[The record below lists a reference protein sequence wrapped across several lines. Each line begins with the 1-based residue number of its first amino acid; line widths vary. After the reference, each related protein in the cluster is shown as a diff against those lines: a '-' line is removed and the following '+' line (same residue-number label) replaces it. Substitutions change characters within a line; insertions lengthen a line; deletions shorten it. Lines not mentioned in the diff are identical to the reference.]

1 MHEEKNMRSQIKE
14 KKNNSG
20 TETNRTLRYL
30 VSFLVIM
37 GLLVVLF
44 FWNIGVGSV
53 EMSFFDFLG
62 VLTKHKPDY
71 TLYQIVW
78 KIRLPRIIAAVLLGG
93 ALSVSGFLLQSFFQN
108 PIAGPYVLGISSG
121 AKLVVALT
129 MIFLLEK
136 GIMVSS
142 LGMVV
147 AAFAGSL
154 LAMGFVLLISFRVS
168 NMSLLVVCGILIGY
182 ICSAITDF
190 CVTFAD
196 DSNIVNL
203 HNWSLGSFS
212 GMSWGNVKVMA
223 IVVLLT
229 MVIVFFMS
237 KPIGAYQLGE
247 VYAQNMGVNIKL
259 FRIGLILLS
268 SILSACVTAFAGP
281 ISFVGIAVPHIVK
294 SLLKTARPLL
304 VIPACFLGGAVF
316 CLFCDLIARTVFA
329 PTELSISSVTA
340 VFGAPVVIYIMIRRQ
355 KRN

>member
-1 MHEEKNMRSQIKE
+1 MHEEQNMRSQIKE

-53 EMSFFDFLG
+53 EMSFSDFWS
-62 VLTKHKPDY
+62 VLTKHQPDAA
-71 TLYQIVW
+71 LYQIVW
-78 KIRLPRIIAAVLLGG
+78 KIRLPRIIAAMLLGG

-136 GIMVSS
+136 GIMISS

-154 LAMGFVLLISFRVS
+154 LAMGFVLLISFQVS

-203 HNWSLGSFS
+203 HNWSMGSFS
-212 GMSWGNVKVMA
+212 GMSWEH
-223 IVVLLT
+223 IRI
-229 MVIVFFMS
+229 MVIIVGITVVITFGLA
-237 KPIGAYQLGE
+237 KPISAYQMGE
-247 VYAQNMGVNIKL
+247 SYARNMGVNVKVL
-259 FRIGLILLS
+259 RIALILLS
-268 SILSACVTAFAGP
+268 SLLSACVTAFAGP
-281 ISFVGIAVPHIVK
+281 ISFVGIAVPHLIKLATHTVK
-294 SLLKTARPLL
+294 PIIL
-304 VIPACFLGGAVF
+304 IPGCFLGGAAIT
-316 CLFCDLIARTVFA
+316 LFCDGIARTVFA
-329 PTELSISSVTA
+329 PTEISISSVTA
-340 VFGAPVVIYIMIRRQ
+340 VFLVPVVIAAMLRKQRM
-355 KRN
+355 

>member
-1 MHEEKNMRSQIKE
+1 M
-14 KKNNSG
+14 KK
-20 TETNRTLRYL
+20 RYII
-30 VSFLVIM
+30 SF
-37 GLLVVLF
+37 VVAIIILSVMF
-44 FWNIGVGSV
+44 LWNVGAGSV
-53 EMSFFDFLG
+53 DISTSDLFAILAGSGKDETFS
-62 VLTKHKPDY
+62 
-71 TLYQIVW
+71 QIVW
-78 KIRLPRIIAAVLLGG
+78 KIRLPRILAAILLGG

-136 GIMVSS
+136 GIMISS
-142 LGMVV
+142 FGMVM
-147 AAFAGSL
+147 AAFVGSM

-168 NMSLLVVCGILIGY
+168 KMSLLVVCGIMIGY

-190 CVTFAD
+190 CVTFAS

-203 HNWSLGSFS
+203 HNWSMGSFS
-212 GMSWGNVKVMA
+212 GTTWENVSTMTVVVMTA
-223 IVVLLT
+223 LIITFL
-229 MVIVFFMS
+229 MS

-247 VYAQNMGVNIKL
+247 GYAQNMGVNIKA
-259 FRIGLILLS
+259 FRIALILLS